1 MSATPSYTLVGINY
15 WPEPTGNAP
24 YNTDLAEMLA
34 RTGAVTVITGIPHYP
49 WWQKQLDHSDHIYN
63 LEHTNLRL
71 VRRNHLVPT
80 RNSNI
85 LRAIMEIS
93 FGFNTIFSG
102 KLSGDK
108 IILISP
114 AMLSSALSLFW
125 LRLRR
130 PKAKVLLWVQDLYEQ
145 GIKETDQ
152 KVGILS
158 SVVFRIE
165 NWLLKNS
172 DRVVMAHPRFLEAKQ
187 LLSHKNDKYLS
198 VPNWSQFEYTPNESE
213 AETRSKHEFGQS
225 KIVLHIGNMG
235 VKQGLHKVLEAA
247 KISQQ
252 NDSSNLFVFVGGGNQ
267 IDFLREESKG
277 ISSVVFVPTV
287 TEQELANL
295 LQCAD
300 ILLVH
305 ELPGV
310 KEMSIPSKLTTYF
323 MSGKPVV
330 VCSEPDSLA
339 AKSVL
344 ENGTGFWVKSGEPT
358 ALLTKIDTLDLEQA
372 KTVAQV
378 AKRYAEENLGKS
390 EALAKFMSII
400 NDL

>member
-1 MSATPSYTLVGINY
+1 MSTTPSYTLVGINY

-152 KVGILS
+152 KVGVLS

-187 LLSHKNDKYLS
+187 LLSHQNDKYLS

-213 AETRSKHEFGQS
+213 AETRSKHVFGQS

-323 MSGKPVV
+323 MSGKPVL

>member
-1 MSATPSYTLVGINY
+1 MSTTPSYTLVGINY

-34 RTGAVTVITGIPHYP
+34 RTNAVTVITGIPHYP

-71 VRRNHLVPT
+71 VRRNHLVPK

-85 LRAIMEIS
+85 LRALMEIS

-125 LRLRR
+125 IRLRR

-152 KVGILS
+152 KVGVLS
-158 SVVFRIE
+158 NVVFRIE

-172 DRVVMAHPRFLEAKQ
+172 DRVVMAHPRFLEAKR
-187 LLSHKNDKYLS
+187 LPSHQNDKYLS
-198 VPNWSQFEYTPNESE
+198 VPNWSQFTYAPNESE
-213 AETRSKHEFGQS
+213 SETRSKHGFGQS

-235 VKQGLHKVLEAA
+235 VKQGLHKVIEAA
-247 KISQQ
+247 ETSQR
-252 NDSSNLFVFVGGGNQ
+252 NKANNVFVFVGGGNQ
-267 IDFLREESKG
+267 LDFLKEESKG

-295 LQCAD
+295 LQSAD

-323 MSGKPVV
+323 LSGKPVL

-358 ALLTKIDTLDLEQA
+358 ALLTKIDTLDLEEA
-372 KTVAQV
+372 RKVAQV

-390 EALAKFMSII
+390 EALAKFISII

>member
-1 MSATPSYTLVGINY
+1 MSTTPSYTLVGINY

-34 RTGAVTVITGIPHYP
+34 KKGDVTVITGIPHYP
-49 WWQKQLDHSDHIYN
+49 WWQKQLDHSDQTYI
-63 LEHTNLRL
+63 LEQANLRL
-71 VRRNHLVPT
+71 VRRNHSVPK
-80 RNSNI
+80 RNSNF
-85 LRAIMEIS
+85 LRALMEIT
-93 FGFNTIFSG
+93 FGVNAIFSR
-102 KLSGDK
+102 KLAGDK

-114 AMLSSALSLFW
+114 AMLSSAVSLLW
-125 LRLRR
+125 IRLRR
-130 PKAKVLLWVQDLYEQ
+130 PKTKVLLWVQDLYEQ

-152 KVGILS
+152 KVGLLS
-158 SVVFRIE
+158 KVVFRIE

-172 DRVVMAHPRFLEAKQ
+172 DRVVMAHPKFLESKK
-187 LLSHKNDKYLS
+187 LSSQQNTKYLS
-198 VPNWSQFEYTPNESE
+198 LPNWSQFSYSPNESQE
-213 AETRSKHEFGQS
+213 VTRKKYGFGTS
-225 KIVLHIGNMG
+225 RIVLHIGNMG
-235 VKQGLHKVLEAA
+235 VKQGLHKVVEAA

-252 NDSSNLFVFVGGGNQ
+252 NDSSNVFVFVGGGNQ
-267 IDFLREESKG
+267 LDFLRDESQG
-277 ISSVVFVPTV
+277 LASVVFVPPV
-287 TEQELANL
+287 TEVELANI
-295 LQCAD
+295 LQSAD

-310 KEMSIPSKLTTYF
+310 KEMSVPSKLTTYF
-323 MSGKPVV
+323 QSGKPVL

-358 ALLTKIDTLDLEQA
+358 ALLTKIDTIDLELA
-372 KTVAQV
+372 KKVAQI